1 MNAFSAQ
8 LILVTTICP
17 SKIST
22 PIWSLDRYFSDVSV
36 IILFYENSFETS
48 HSQCRL
54 FFFRLVIFV
63 HSYGLQ
69 LPDTR
74 EDACSEHA
82 SPRVSGSY
90 ILPFLLYY
98 TTAYEPTITCFCQD
112 PLQDIRHVPFLA
124 PRNSV
129 CRGDEGG
136 QELRD
141 LRWRGCIR
149 RSVYPRET
157 IDNFVM
163 HILRH
168 VTLCNTWCNCE
179 ISLRTK
185 LLLQQIVTHCSLL
198 IVHVNYFANFIN
210 SSGPYMLKL
219 CAKNCDTSRIA
230 WTVTP
235 LPLMKVLM
243 TAASCLNKDLHINSL
258 KGDLDKIRQLLNSN
272 ASISILFKLCNFDE

>member
-1 MNAFSAQ
+1 MSQRNIYTNLVLRSILQWCFSHNT
-8 LILVTTICP
+8 LLR
-17 SKIST
+17 K
-22 PIWSLDRYFSDVSV
+22 
-36 IILFYENSFETS
+36 SFETS

-54 FFFRLVIFV
+54 FFIRLVIFV

-74 EDACSEHA
+74 GDACSEHA

-90 ILPFLLYY
+90 IPPFLLYY
-98 TTAYEPTITCFCQD
+98 TTAYAPTITCFCQD
-112 PLQDIRHVPFLA
+112 PLLDIRHVPFLA

-149 RSVYPRET
+149 RSVYRRET

-185 LLLQQIVTHCSLL
+185 LLLQQIVTHCSLFML
-198 IVHVNYFANFIN
+198 ITL
-210 SSGPYMLKL
+210 P
-219 CAKNCDTSRIA
+219 TSLTALGHICLHFVQK
-230 WTVTP
+230 TVIRLA
-235 LPLMKVLM
+235 LPGL
-243 TAASCLNKDLHINSL
+243 SL
-258 KGDLDKIRQLLNSN
+258 
-272 ASISILFKLCNFDE
+272 LFH